1 MRLIAVLT
9 ATKVDCARDGRKR
22 RLGLSNPQPGSLLA
36 HVQARLQLSLI
47 RSGLLQHKYM
57 AVSSWSCLQKVV
69 STPRS
74 AQQRARGAL
83 EDVGHDVT
91 VVVTWRGENVP
102 FGDEVVLNT
111 IRVR

>member
-1 MRLIAVLT
+1 MVVI
-9 ATKVDCARDGRKR
+9 
-22 RLGLSNPQPGSLLA
+22 
-36 HVQARLQLSLI
+36 
-47 RSGLLQHKYM
+47 
-57 AVSSWSCLQKVV
+57 SWSCLQKVV

-91 VVVTWRGENVP
+91 VVVTWRGENVL